1 MYCEKTIKFTKSKVT
16 INSEESKRKTIEKIN
31 SETLRKINEILDK
44 YDELQ
49 WLTGC

>member
-1 MYCEKTIKFTKSKVT
+1 MNCEKTIKVTKSKGT
-16 INSEESKRKTIEKIN
+16 INSDVSKKKTIEKIN
-31 SETLRKINEILDK
+31 NETLIKINEILDK